1 MSFGVYDVP
10 FAAPL
15 VLALWVAF
23 CLLLVAQ
30 GRTYGLTVAVVV
42 VGAAQWP
49 LIAYLGDLRLQ
60 WMTEVAALSL
70 FLLCAIQQ
78 RRQLLRPRVLLVAA
92 AVLLF
97 LGLQTLRASS
107 LHEGAFS
114 LRAMLYPLLFT
125 GLGFLLFRTLDWRRF
140 GRFLAVFTAVVIV
153 YMLVEKIL
161 GVPLVDPSPTELALY
176 DPDCGLLRENLPSA
190 YLADGI
196 TAVPWFRPG
205 GPFFNPPI
213 AGIFIG
219 AGVYAAL
226 RWLRPLAAAAVAVA
240 GVAAVA
246 LTVARAGLLMVVVV
260 ALAPFAVRLLGRYLS
275 AAFFVVGGV
284 LATFVFIEQGAT
296 ASHGLGLIEGT
307 RWALAHPWGS
317 GIGTQGFFANGQA
330 LEVNES
336 WLGVVFASTGV
347 IPLVVVVALLVWI
360 VRNLWLR
367 GTSIRF
373 VDVYPLAVVMVAG
386 LSESVSALRGTP
398 AMWLLLGE
406 ALALISRGAPAPS
419 PVAGASRRVLWIARD
434 LTFVGGAE
442 RVASLLARQ
451 LSTDL
456 DVTLVSVES
465 RVPEAAAGDGVVYLR
480 SGLPFGD
487 LELARPITG
496 LPLGSAV
503 WLAVR
508 RRALRFLLARRLR
521 ALVDEDPAAVPVI
534 NHNVI
539 LQGALSPDAERRAVL
554 HMHASVAEVASQLAR
569 PHGTGLRALNA
580 RSRRAEARR
589 LLRLART
596 CRVVVCTSTD
606 EAEDMA
612 VLTGREVQ
620 AIRNPLP
627 WVPRQRDSSGRAV
640 PEAPLLY
647 VGRLAP
653 EKRPDLAVRVLAE
666 LRERGH
672 RATLR
677 VIGGGP
683 ESATVR
689 ALAGELAVE
698 PFVAFAGEQVVDT
711 GTYEPGCVL
720 LVPSDFEASPMVL
733 VEATSLGLPCVATD
747 VGRGVEW
754 IAERTGSVTVV
765 PRGDVGAM
773 ADAVERWWEEPEG
786 AAAERATTARAG
798 LAELS
803 VDAVSAEW
811 RELLRTRATTDVADD
826 DRAAT
831 AAGSRG

>member
-1 MSFGVYDVP
+1 MSFGVFDVP

-23 CLLLVAQ
+23 CLLLVVQ
-30 GRTYGLTVAVVV
+30 GRTYGLIVAVVV
-42 VGAAQWP
+42 VGAVQWP

-70 FLLCAIQQ
+70 FLLCAIQL
-78 RRQLLRPRVLLVAA
+78 RKQLLRPRVLLIGVAL
-92 AVLLF
+92 VVF

-107 LHEGAFS
+107 LQEGAFS
-114 LRAMLYPLLFT
+114 LRATLYPLLFT
-125 GLGFLLFRTLDWRRF
+125 GLGFLLSRTLDWRRF
-140 GRFLAVFTAVVIV
+140 GRFLAVCTAVVIV

-176 DPDCGLLRENLPSA
+176 DPDCGLLRENLPPA

-196 TAVPWFRPG
+196 TDVPWFRPG

-213 AGIFIG
+213 AGLFIG

-226 RWLRPLAAAAVAVA
+226 RWLRPAAAAAVALGGMAV
-240 GVAAVA
+240 VA
-246 LTVARAGLLMVVVV
+246 LTVARAGLLMIVVVT
-260 ALAPFAVRLLGRYLS
+260 LAPFAVRLLGRYVS
-275 AAFFVVGGV
+275 AALFVVGGV

-296 ASHGLGLIEGT
+296 ASHGLGLIEGS

-336 WLGVVFASTGV
+336 WLGVMFASTGV
-347 IPLVVVVALLVWI
+347 VSLVLVLALLVWI

-367 GTSIRF
+367 GTSVTF

-406 ALALISRGAPAPS
+406 ALAFIARGAPAAS
-419 PVAGASRRVLWIARD
+419 LASGGSRRVLWIARD

-451 LSTDL
+451 LSADL
-456 DVTLVSVES
+456 DVTLISVES
-465 RVPEAAAGDGVVYLR
+465 RVPESAGGEGVVHLR

-487 LELARPITG
+487 LELTKPITG
-496 LPLGSAV
+496 LPLGTAV
-503 WLAVR
+503 SLAVR

-534 NHNVI
+534 NHNVV
-539 LQGALSPDAERRAVL
+539 LRGALSPEAGRRAVL
-554 HMHASVAEVASQLAR
+554 HMHASVAELASQLAR
-569 PHGTGLRALNA
+569 PHGTGLQALNA
-580 RSRRAEARR
+580 RSRRAESRR
-589 LLRLART
+589 VLRLART
-596 CRVVVCTSTD
+596 CRAVVCTSTD
-606 EAEDMA
+606 EAEDMS
-612 VLTGREVQ
+612 VLTGRDVQ

-627 WVPRQRDSSGRAV
+627 WVPSQRDTSGRAV
-640 PEAPLLY
+640 PESPLLY

-672 RATLR
+672 GATLR

-683 ESATVR
+683 ESTTVR
-689 ALAGELAVE
+689 ALADELAVE
-698 PFVAFAGEQVVDT
+698 SFVAFTGETVVDQ
-711 GTYEPGCVL
+711 GTYQAGSVL

-733 VEATSLGLPCVATD
+733 IEATSLGIPCVATD
-747 VGRGVEW
+747 VGRGVQW
-754 IAERTGSVTVV
+754 IAERTGSVTIV
-765 PRGDVGAM
+765 PRRDVGAM
-773 ADAVERWWEEPEG
+773 ADAVESWWEESE
-786 AAAERATTARAG
+786 AAAAARATTARTG

-803 VDAVSAEW
+803 VDAVAAEW
-811 RELLRTRATTDVADD
+811 RELLRSPTTELADD
-826 DRAAT
+826 DRAST
-831 AAGSRG
+831 AAGSTRG

>member
-23 CLLLVAQ
+23 CLLLVVQ

-78 RRQLLRPRVLLVAA
+78 RRQLLRPRVLLVGA

-125 GLGFLLFRTLDWRRF
+125 GLGILLFRTLDWRRF
-140 GRFLAVFTAVVIV
+140 GRFLAVATAVVIV

-226 RWLRPLAAAAVAVA
+226 RWLRPVAAAAIAVA

-275 AAFFVVGGV
+275 AAFFAVGGV
-284 LATFVFIEQGAT
+284 LATFIFVEQGAT

-307 RWALAHPWGS
+307 RWALTHPWGS

-367 GTSIRF
+367 GTSVRF
-373 VDVYPLAVVMVAG
+373 LDVYPLAVVMVAG

-406 ALALISRGAPAPS
+406 ALAFIAWGAPAHS
-419 PVAGASRRVLWIARD
+419 AATEASRRVLWIARD

-465 RVPEAAAGDGVVYLR
+465 RVPAAADGDGVVYLR

-496 LPLGSAV
+496 MPLGSAV
-503 WLAVR
+503 ALAVR

-521 ALVDEDPAAVPVI
+521 ALVDGDPAAVPVI

-539 LQGALSPDAERRAVL
+539 LRGALSPDAERRAVL

-569 PHGTGLRALNA
+569 PQGTGLRALNA

-627 WVPRQRDSSGRAV
+627 WSPRQRGSGRAV
-640 PEAPLLY
+640 PESPLLY

-666 LRERGH
+666 LRKRGH
-672 RATLR
+672 GTTLR

-683 ESATVR
+683 ESSTVR

-698 PFVAFAGEQVVDT
+698 PFVAFAGERVVDE
-711 GTYEPGCVL
+711 GTYQAGCVL

-733 VEATSLGLPCVATD
+733 VEATSLGVPCVATD

-765 PRGDVGAM
+765 PRGDIGAM
-773 ADAVERWWEEPEG
+773 ADAVEGWWEESEG
-786 AAAERATTARAG
+786 AAAERAATARAG

-811 RELLRTRATTDVADD
+811 RELLRTRATTGVADD